1 MVVSLSG
8 GGAVSNFDCLRKYLS
23 CEEHCE
29 TKCKKDPCRS
39 NNYFKC
45 LVEKFK
51 TLVEKYSLSG
61 TAIMIM
67 ALGIQKQSS
76 VYEIRARV
84 DNWNDNCLSS
94 QYPENEISFL
104 MSE

>member
-1 MVVSLSG
+1 M
-8 GGAVSNFDCLRKYLS
+8 SNFDCLRKYVS
-23 CEEHCE
+23 CGEHRE
-29 TKCKKDPCRS
+29 TKCQKDLCRS